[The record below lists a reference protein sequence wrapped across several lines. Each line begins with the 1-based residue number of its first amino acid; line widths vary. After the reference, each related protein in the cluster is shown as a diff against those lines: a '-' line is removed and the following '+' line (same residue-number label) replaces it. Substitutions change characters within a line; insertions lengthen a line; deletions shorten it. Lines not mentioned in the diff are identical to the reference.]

1 MEGEL
6 LYLQKLTKHQLEMSA
21 TMEKT
26 ICFLIEQLKLSEVS
40 NLEQKQEIA
49 KLKAGVA
56 ELEEKNQ
63 ALLKEKHQLIEV
75 RLDTDSTNQLSHQC

>member
-1 MEGEL
+1 
-6 LYLQKLTKHQLEMSA
+6 
-21 TMEKT
+21 MEKT